1 MARPKSRKEGTRVG
15 RAYLI
20 HALVPYELRRDLYH
34 TAKLRGISVSRLVR
48 QAIEAHLAELTELI
62 PRPQKEESNGKIHN
76 DREKEVEA
84 RAE

>member
-1 MARPKSRKEGTRVG
+1 MPRPRVRKEGTRVG

-20 HALVPYELRRDLYH
+20 HALVPYELRRDLYQ

-48 QAIEAHLAELTELI
+48 QAIEIHLAELTEVI
-62 PRPQKEESNGKIHN
+62 PRPLKEESNGKIHD

-84 RAE
+84 RPE